1 MYFEKG
7 SINSARII
15 SSTLTCIW
23 LLQYDYSDI
32 EYVYVQYVYLPK
44 AHKWKYSLIL
54 NQDKTRK
61 QQRKKNI
68 QPSIMTSTTEPKETA
83 TTSTA
88 TMSRVSTMWDQAEKG
103 FLTDAERIAKNMDV
117 EGKGHL
123 SRDQAV
129 ALGAQYQSLKE
140 DNTRIK
146 NQLYGLAL
154 LCVVLFMGTVAG
166 TVIAI
171 KNSKDT
177 IVDMKT
183 GVMKVNDGAGG
194 GMDIVTVK
202 AQGTTFKTIA
212 SFEVEEDIVD
222 SEMNQ
227 ESTGTTVTSYC
238 VSGEDVASMWVA
250 NEEGSDA
257 RLVLVNDDG
266 IINEDDDED
275 DTEIS
280 RIQPVTIGPATW
292 KKDRIVMGGMIFTA
306 NEECSNAVRRKR
318 RRMLLQENNHDIE
331 EDNRQSLFD
340 PILIHRALKQRV
352 DFLTTGRG
360 GHRHGRDLLNFGE
373 WIVETF
379 S

>member
-1 MYFEKG
+1 
-7 SINSARII
+7 
-15 SSTLTCIW
+15 
-23 LLQYDYSDI
+23 
-32 EYVYVQYVYLPK
+32 
-44 AHKWKYSLIL
+44 
-54 NQDKTRK
+54 
-61 QQRKKNI
+61 
-68 QPSIMTSTTEPKETA
+68 MTSTTEPKET
-83 TTSTA
+83 TTTTA
-88 TMSRVSTMWDQAEKG
+88 TMSRVKKG

-154 LCVVLFMGTVAG
+154 LCVLLFIGTIAG
-166 TVIAI
+166 TVMAI

-183 GVMKVNDGAGG
+183 GVMKVNDDGAG

-202 AQGTTFKTIA
+202 AQGTTYKTVA
-212 SFEVEEDIVD
+212 SFEVEKDIVD
-222 SEMNQ
+222 PKTNET
-227 ESTGTTVTSYC
+227 STGKVTSYC
-238 VSGEDVASMWVA
+238 VSGKDVASMWVA
-250 NEEGSDA
+250 NGKGSDA
-257 RLVLVNDDG
+257 
-266 IINEDDDED
+266 
-275 DTEIS
+275 S

-306 NEECSNAVRRKR
+306 NEECSNAVRRKKR

-331 EDNRQSLFD
+331 DDNNMQSLFD

-352 DFLTTGRG
+352 DFLTTSRS

>member
-1 MYFEKG
+1 
-7 SINSARII
+7 
-15 SSTLTCIW
+15 
-23 LLQYDYSDI
+23 
-32 EYVYVQYVYLPK
+32 VYLPK

-54 NQDKTRK
+54 FQESTRQDKK
-61 QQRKKNI
+61 SNNIKNI

-83 TTSTA
+83 TTTTTA

-123 SRDQAV
+123 SREQAV

-154 LCVVLFMGTVAG
+154 LCVLLFMGTVAG
-166 TVIAI
+166 TVMAI

-212 SFEVEEDIVD
+212 SFEVDEDIVD
-222 SEMNQ
+222 LEMNQ
-227 ESTGTTVTSYC
+227 ESTGTVTSYC

-257 RLVLVNDDG
+257 RLVMVNDDG
-266 IINEDDDED
+266 IINEDDDHD
-275 DTEIS
+275 DDNDTEIS

-318 RRMLLQENNHDIE
+318 RRMLLQEYKKTIMTLKMMIIGNHY
-331 EDNRQSLFD
+331 
-340 PILIHRALKQRV
+340 LIP
-352 DFLTTGRG
+352 F
-360 GHRHGRDLLNFGE
+360 
-373 WIVETF
+373 
-379 S
+379 